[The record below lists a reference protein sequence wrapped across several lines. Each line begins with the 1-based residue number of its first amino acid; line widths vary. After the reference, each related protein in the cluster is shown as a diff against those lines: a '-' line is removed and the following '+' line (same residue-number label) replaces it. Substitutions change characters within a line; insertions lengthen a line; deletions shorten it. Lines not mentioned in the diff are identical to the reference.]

1 VPTLAWPSRPRTED
15 VARITVVQGNSVS
28 VLYPRRDDALIGIV
42 SRLGFHW
49 DGQAW
54 HRDLNGQT
62 GTPADRA
69 AEAGRA
75 LLAGGFPVEFPD
87 EATRDAAVTGT
98 FTPEQRRWIRP
109 AAGRFPGWL
118 AITWPGR
125 DEALYQAA
133 SSLPGARYD
142 GDAHHVAIP
151 PEQYRAILS
160 FARKRDFGMT
170 PEAAALLAA
179 ARSRAETAVVIDP
192 AKLAPVRMPAAERPS
207 LDKLPAVDPE
217 NVPALPIARP
227 VNALTET
234 RAVIS
239 YSGQEVA
246 VRFPEDRNDF
256 RNAMRSLR
264 FRWDAGAWR
273 RTIGEL
279 AGRVEDRVAET
290 GRRLL
295 ASGFVVHFPD
305 EAALRAAV
313 DGTYTP
319 EQLRWVLPGQG
330 QYEGWFSLRWFR
342 PADDWTRANLLTGA
356 RYDPDTRTVVVP
368 PEHCIEVEDFA
379 ETHGYNWHWAARDTL
394 ARARLQQETVLDVRL
409 DMVAPPAEEQ
419 TRRPNGV
426 TSTASFLDFPAHDF
440 ELRTD
445 LLPHQVPAV
454 AKVLPLRV
462 GALFMEQGLGKTRC
476 AIELAHARRFRLSRV
491 VWFCPVT
498 LKPTIAAEIHKHAGE
513 TAYIFDETTNCETLP
528 RDRFWYVA
536 GIESMSAGNRAIL
549 AANSLIDENTFVVVD
564 ESSYIKGHAAKRT
577 RRITTMAERARY
589 RLVLT
594 GTPMTQGV
602 VDLYAQMR
610 FLSPDILAYPSFYS
624 FARNH
629 LEYHPD
635 YPGMIVRSHQTD
647 LLAAKIAPFVY
658 QVTKDE
664 AGIDLPAKLYDARY
678 FGMTWQQRTW
688 YENVKEEILESAEEF
703 DSYVIFRLFTA
714 LQRIASGFHR
724 EAGRLVEIPH
734 VRLDVLLDN
743 VQALPAGEPVI
754 VWCKYVYSVEAV
766 AAALRDLGDVA
777 LYYGKLSQ
785 AERAAELTRFQNGA
799 RFLIATQATGGHGL
813 TLNEAAYAIFYENGF
828 KYSERIQAEDRN
840 HRLGQTRRPTYID
853 LVCQCGIEQRIQDAL
868 ARKANVVSLFKR
880 EVAGVQDR
888 AKIKELL

>member
-1 VPTLAWPSRPRTED
+1 VPALARPSRPRTTD
-15 VARITVVQGNSVS
+15 VAPLTIQGDSISVF
-28 VLYPRRDDALIGIV
+28 YPQRDDVLIRV
-42 SRLGFHW
+42 ASRLGLHW
-49 DGQAW
+49 DGRAW
-54 HRDLNGQT
+54 CRDLNGRA
-62 GTPADRA
+62 GPPAARA
-69 AEAGRA
+69 AEAGRD
-75 LLAGGFPVEFPD
+75 LLAAGFPVEFPD
-87 EATRDAAVTGT
+87 EVIRAAALAGT
-98 FTPEQRRWIRP
+98 FAPEQRCWIRP

-125 DEALYQAA
+125 DEALYKAA
-133 SSLPGARYD
+133 SSLPGAKYD
-142 GDAHHVAIP
+142 GDARHVAVP
-151 PEQYRAILS
+151 PEQYQALLA
-160 FARKRDFGMT
+160 FAQARDFGVT
-170 PEAAALLAA
+170 PDAAALLAA
-179 ARSRAETAVVIDP
+179 ARHQVETAEVVD
-192 AKLAPVRMPAAERPS
+192 ATQLAPIATPAAP
-207 LDKLPAVDPE
+207 LPEDLPPVAPE
-217 NVPALPIARP
+217 DVQALPIARP
-227 VNALTET
+227 IHALTET

-246 VRFPEDRNDF
+246 VRFPEECNDF

-264 FRWDAGAWR
+264 FRWDTGAWR

-279 AGRVEDRVAET
+279 AGNVQDRVAET

-295 ASGFVVHFPD
+295 ASGFVVQFPD
-305 EAALRAAV
+305 DATLRAAV
-313 DGTYTP
+313 DGTYAP

-356 RYDPDTRTVVVP
+356 RYDPDTKTVVVP
-368 PEHCIEVEDFA
+368 PEHHAEVEDFA
-379 ETHGYNWHWAARDTL
+379 ELHGYNWHWAARDIL
-394 ARARLQQETVLDVRL
+394 ARARMQQETVLDVRL
-409 DMVAPPAEEQ
+409 DMATPQALEGKE
-419 TRRPNGV
+419 RPNGAAPV
-426 TSTASFLDFPAHDF
+426 AAFLDFPAHDF
-440 ELRTD
+440 HLRTG

-491 VWFCPVT
+491 LWFCPVT
-498 LKPTIAAEIHKHAGE
+498 LKDTIAAEIWKHTGE
-513 TAYIFDETTNCETLP
+513 TAYQFDEATDCGSVP
-528 RDRFWYVA
+528 CDRFWYVV
-536 GIESMSAGNRAIL
+536 GIESMSSSDRAVL
-549 AANSLIDENTFVVVD
+549 AANSLIDEHTFVVVD

-577 RRITTMAERARY
+577 RRITAMAERARY

-594 GTPMTQGV
+594 GMPLTQGV

-610 FLSPDILAYPSFYS
+610 FLSPDILGYPSFYS

-635 YPGMIVRSHQTD
+635 YPGLIVRSHRTD
-647 LLAAKIAPFVY
+647 LLAAKIAPFTY

-664 AGIDLPAKLYDARY
+664 AGVDLPAKLYDTRY

-703 DSYVIFRLFTA
+703 DSYAIFRLFTA

-734 VRLDVLLDN
+734 VRLDVLLNN
-743 VQALPAGEPVI
+743 VQALPAGEQVI
-754 VWCKYVYSVEAV
+754 IWCKYVYSVEAV
-766 AAALRDLGDVA
+766 AAVLQELGDVA

-785 AERAAELTRFQNGA
+785 EKRAAELARFQDGA
-799 RFLIATQATGGHGL
+799 RFLVATQATGGHGL
-813 TLNEAAYAIFYENGF
+813 TLNEAAYTIFYENGF

-840 HRLGQTRRPTYID
+840 HRIGQTRRPTYID
-853 LVCQCGIEQRIQDAL
+853 LVCQCGIEQRIQDAI